1 MNVYDFDG
9 TIYDGDSSR
18 DFIIYCYMRHP
29 FCALKRLP
37 GVAVT
42 VVSYLTKRI
51 RLGDMKAKIFGI
63 VADLPDRDVA
73 LYDFWNKHEKKIRPW
88 YYGRKREDDVI
99 CSASP
104 EFLLEE
110 IIRRLGL
117 HALIGTRLDAATGAL
132 IGENCK
138 GEEKI
143 PRFRAVFPDAEVEEF
158 YSDSRSDTPLAKIAK
173 KAYLVKGNQESDI
186 VEWTGLS

>member
-18 DFIIYCYMRHP
+18 DFIIFCYARHP
-29 FCALKRLP
+29 LCALKRLP
-37 GVAVT
+37 GVAAA
-42 VVSYLTKRI
+42 VVSFLTKRS
-51 RLGDMKAKIFGI
+51 RLGDMKAKIFQI
-63 VADLPDRDVA
+63 TADLPDLSAELTR
-73 LYDFWNKHEKKIRPW
+73 FWDSHEKKIRPW
-88 YYGRKREDDVI
+88 YYEQKKDDDVI

-117 HALIGTRLDAATGAL
+117 SALIGTRIDPRTGTL
-132 IGENCK
+132 TGENCK

-158 YSDSRSDTPLAKIAK
+158 YSDSRSDTPLANIAH
-173 KAYLVKGNQESDI
+173 KAFLVKGNRREDI
-186 VEWTGLS
+186 LPWTE